1 MADLPRI
8 AAEVRARLVQMSHDA
23 KAGHLGSQLSCVD
36 ILVALYFGG
45 VLKIDPA
52 NPTDPDRDR
61 FILSKGHAIAA
72 QYVCLAM
79 KGFFPVEELATYGK
93 AGSRLPEQPAPNCVP
108 GLECAT
114 GSLGHGLGI
123 GCGLA
128 LAAKIQKR
136 PYRTFVIVGDG
147 ELNEG
152 ATWEAM
158 QLAVAWKLDN
168 LVAVVDCNGLQG
180 IGRCDEV
187 VGEVSLRGKWR
198 AFGWEVTESFFG
210 NDTESLLHYFRHNI
224 APDGLPIALVAHT
237 TKGKGVPF
245 LENTVESHYR
255 IPTAAEVEQSR
266 RDFMAG

>member
-1 MADLPRI
+1 MTDLPRV

-45 VLKIDPA
+45 VLRIDPA
-52 NPTDPDRDR
+52 NPTDPDRDW

-79 KGFFPVEELATYGK
+79 RGFFPLEELSTYGK

-123 GCGLA
+123 GVGLA

-136 PYRTFVIVGDG
+136 SYRVFVVLGDG
-147 ELNEG
+147 ECNEG
-152 ATWEAM
+152 SVWEAA
-158 QLAVAWKLDN
+158 QLAAAWKLDN
-168 LVAVVDCNGLQG
+168 LCVIVDCNGWQG
-180 IGRCDEV
+180 IGQAITVTGGNMCA
-187 VGEVSLRGKWR
+187 KWS
-198 AFGWEVTESFFG
+198 AFGWNAAG
-210 NDTESLLHYFRHNI
+210 YDGHSL
-224 APDGLPIALVAHT
+224 AGLPVLFDRIVWQWWQGKPNAVVCDT
-237 TKGKGVPF
+237 TKGKGVSF
-245 LENTVESHYR
+245 MEDDNEFHYR
-255 IPTAAEVEQSR
+255 IPTAAEVAAARKELG
-266 RDFMAG
+266 A

>member
-1 MADLPRI
+1 MTDLPRV

-45 VLKIDPA
+45 VLRIDPA

-79 KGFFPVEELATYGK
+79 RGFFPVEELSTYGK

-136 PYRTFVIVGDG
+136 PYRVFVVLGDG
-147 ELNEG
+147 ECNEG
-152 ATWEAM
+152 SVWEAS
-158 QLAVAWKLDN
+158 QLAAAWKLDN
-168 LVAVVDCNGLQG
+168 LVAIIDCNGWQG
-180 IGRCDEV
+180 IGRTS
-187 VGEVSLRGKWR
+187 EVSSGSMLLRWR
-198 AFGWEVTESFFG
+198 AFGWDAKQWWDHTHGTGTEHLIEMLADRNGSGVPFAV
-210 NDTESLLHYFRHNI
+210 I
-224 APDGLPIALVAHT
+224 AGT
-237 TKGKGVPF
+237 TKGKGVSF
-245 LENTVESHYR
+245 MEDDNNWHYR
-255 IPTAAEVEQSR
+255 IPTPTEVAAARKELG
-266 RDFMAG
+266 A